1 MVNQYKNSYLLNL
14 IKYPIIT
21 DKTTKDIEN
30 NIYVFAVEKQTN
42 KLQIKLAV
50 EYIFDVKVKKVN
62 TLNEP
67 LKIKKV
73 GKFSGTKTIHKKA
86 IIKLHKQFKI
96 DLFNNN

>member
-1 MVNQYKNSYLLNL
+1 MVNKYKNNKLLNL

-21 DKTTKDIEN
+21 DKTTKEIEN

-42 KLQIKLAV
+42 KLQIKQAI
-50 EYIFDVKVKKVN
+50 EFMFSVKVKKIN

-67 LKIKKV
+67 IKIKKV
-73 GKFSGTKTIHKKA
+73 GKFTGTKTRHKKA
-86 IIKLHKQFKI
+86 IIKLYQNFTI